1 MDPVSAIGL
10 ASSILTFVEFAWGL
24 IGGAVEIYR
33 SLDGTLNENARLDD
47 VRDDLDY
54 LSDLLILQPTCRTRA
69 ERRIAR
75 VAEGCHADSKELQGL
90 LKEIA
95 GPRNNQAFWRSLKTS
110 WLSIKSR
117 KDVTELKDR
126 LQEYRSE
133 VLLNVILLL
142 R

>member
-24 IGGAVEIYR
+24 IGGAVEIYH
-33 SLDGTLNENARLDD
+33 SVDGTLNENARLDD

-54 LSDLLILQPTCRTRA
+54 LSGLLILQPTCRTRT
-69 ERRIAR
+69 ERKIAR
-75 VAEGCHADSKELQGL
+75 VAEGCHADSKELQNL

-95 GPRNNQAFWRSLKTS
+95 GPKNNRAFWRSLKTS
-110 WLSIKSR
+110 WLSIKNR
-117 KDVTELKDR
+117 KDVAELKSR

-133 VLLNVILLL
+133 VLLHVALLL